1 MKRGMLCLVLALAF
15 CIIGP
20 AALAQLD
27 PDPPSVPV
35 RLIFIHHSTG
45 ENWLSDDNDNA
56 GHLGLAL
63 MGSNYFV
70 SDTNYGWGPDG
81 VGDRTDIGNWWE
93 WFRGPGS
100 SGYMTALYA
109 ESNQNCS
116 YSRISSDPGG
126 YNEIVMFK
134 SCFPNSQLGGSPS
147 DPVPSITDNP
157 LKGQDA
163 YSEYMTVAN
172 AKGIY
177 IDILNYFEAH
187 QEKLFII
194 ICAPPLRQNDTDAE
208 HAANARAFN
217 NWLVQEYLSNY
228 QYHNVFVF
236 DFYNVLTSNGG
247 SSNVNDLGAQAGN
260 HHRYKD
266 GEIEHQQT
274 VSNNFSSYP
283 SGDSHPSS
291 AGGQKASGEFPQLLN
306 IAYHCW
312 KGDGGCPQSSSCTVS
327 CTAVAPATAQEN
339 EPAAFTAGA
348 TPSSLC
354 TGSVAYDW
362 DFGDG
367 TAHSFEQNPTHAYAS
382 AGTFTWTMT
391 AAVTEAYCRRT
402 GTIAVQGPQPPPSVS
417 SVTKIGSPFRLK
429 VYGSDLDPA
438 ILVYIAGDSSPWP
451 VVKFKSSSS
460 LVIKGGRSL
469 KDRFPVGVGVP
480 IRFVNPDGQEAT
492 FIYTR

>member
-20 AALAQLD
+20 AALAQLN

-56 GHLGLAL
+56 GHLGLSL

-81 VGDRTDIGNWWE
+81 IGDRTDIGNWWE
-93 WFRGPGS
+93 WFRGPENGS
-100 SGYMTALYA
+100 YMAALYA
-109 ESNQNCS
+109 ESNQTCY
-116 YSRISSDPGG
+116 YSRLSTNPGG
-126 YNEIVMFK
+126 ENEIVMFK
-134 SCFPNSQLGGSPS
+134 SCFPNSQLGGNPS
-147 DPVPSITDNP
+147 DPVPSINDNP

-177 IDILNYFEAH
+177 IDILNYFQSH
-187 QEKLFII
+187 PEKLFII
-194 ICAPPLRQNDTDAE
+194 ICAPPLRQADTDDVR
-208 HAANARAFN
+208 AANARALN
-217 NWLVQEYLSNY
+217 NWLVNDYLAEYPL
-228 QYHNVFVF
+228 HNVFVF

-247 SSNVNDLGAQAGN
+247 GANVNDLGASSGN

-291 AGGQKASGEFPQLLN
+291 AGGQKASGEFSQLLN

-312 KGDGGCPQSSSCTVS
+312 KGDGGCPSGGTCTLSCSATVPASSRID
-327 CTAVAPATAQEN
+327 
-339 EPAAFTAGA
+339 EPAAFSASA

-367 TAHSFEQNPTHAYAS
+367 SPHSSAQDTTHTYTGEGSYAW
-382 AGTFTWTMT
+382 AMT
-391 AAVTEAYCRRT
+391 SSIGDVTCRST
-402 GTIAVQGPQPPPSVS
+402 GTIAVRGPQPPPSVS

-451 VVKFKSSSS
+451 AVKFKSSSS
-460 LVIKGGRSL
+460 LVIKGGTSL
-469 KDRFPVGVGVP
+469 KSLFPKGVGVQ

-492 FIYTR
+492 FIYAR

>member
-1 MKRGMLCLVLALAF
+1 MKRGMLCLFLALAF

-27 PDPPSVPV
+27 PDPPSAPV

-81 VGDRTDIGNWWE
+81 IGDRTDIGNWWE
-93 WFRGPGS
+93 WFRGPENGS
-100 SGYMTALYA
+100 YMAALYA
-109 ESNQNCS
+109 ESNQTCY
-116 YSRISSDPGG
+116 YSRLSTNPGG
-126 YNEIVMFK
+126 ENEIVMFK

-147 DPVPSITDNP
+147 DPVPSINDNP

-177 IDILNYFEAH
+177 IDILNYFQSH
-187 QEKLFII
+187 PEKLFII
-194 ICAPPLRQNDTDAE
+194 ICAPPLRQADTDE
-208 HAANARAFN
+208 VRAANARALN
-217 NWLVQEYLSNY
+217 NWLVNDYLAEYPL
-228 QYHNVFVF
+228 HNVFVF

-247 SSNVNDLGAQAGN
+247 GANVNDLGASSGN

-274 VSNNFSSYP
+274 VSNNFSSYL
-283 SGDSHPSS
+283 SGTAIHPRRR
-291 AGGQKASGEFPQLLN
+291 QKAARNFPAAEHRIPLL
-306 IAYHCW
+306 
-312 KGDGGCPQSSSCTVS
+312 KGDGGCPSGGTCTLSCSATVPASSRID
-327 CTAVAPATAQEN
+327 
-339 EPAAFTAGA
+339 EPAAFSASA
-348 TPSSLC
+348 TPLQSLHRERRLRL
-354 TGSVAYDW
+354 GFRRRQPSLLGAGYDSHLHRRGVLRL
-362 DFGDG
+362 GDDLI
-367 TAHSFEQNPTHAYAS
+367 H
-382 AGTFTWTMT
+382 
-391 AAVTEAYCRRT
+391 RRCHVQVYR
-402 GTIAVQGPQPPPSVS
+402 TIAVRGPQPPPSVS

-438 ILVYIAGDSSPWP
+438 IPYTLPETVPRGLR
-451 VVKFKSSSS
+451 SSSRA
-460 LVIKGGRSL
+460 L
-469 KDRFPVGVGVP
+469 PP
-480 IRFVNPDGQEAT
+480 W
-492 FIYTR
+492 

>member
-1 MKRGMLCLVLALAF
+1 MNRVIVMFAIAAIFCAASLAAS
-15 CIIGP
+15 
-20 AALAQLD
+20 AQPN
-27 PDPPSVPV
+27 PDPPAATVK
-35 RLIFIHHSTG
+35 LIFIHHSTG
-45 ENWLSDDNDNA
+45 ENWLSDDNDNS
-56 GHLGLAL
+56 GRLGIAL
-63 MGSNYFV
+63 MNNNYFV

-81 VGDRTDIGNWWE
+81 IGDRTDIGNWWD
-93 WFRGPGS
+93 WFGGPDS
-100 SGYMTALYA
+100 SRYTAALYA
-109 ESNQNCS
+109 ESGQNCS
-116 YSRISSDPGG
+116 YSRLSSDPGG
-126 YNEIVMFK
+126 NNEIVMFK
-134 SCFPNSQLGGSPS
+134 SCFPNSQLGGSPD
-147 DPVPSITDNP
+147 DPVPGIDDNL

-163 YSEYMTVAN
+163 YSEHMTVAN

-194 ICAPPLRQNDTDAE
+194 ICAPPLRQNDTDTG

-217 NWLVQEYLSNY
+217 NWLVNEYLANY

-247 SSNVNDLGAQAGN
+247 SADLNDLGAQAGN
-260 HHRYKD
+260 HHRYRN
-266 GEIEHQQT
+266 GAVEHTQT

-327 CTAVAPATAQEN
+327 CTAAAPATAQQD

-367 TAHSFEQNPTHAYAS
+367 TAHSVEQNPTHAYAN

-391 AAVTEAYCRRT
+391 ASVTEANCART
-402 GTIAVQGPQPPPSVS
+402 GNITVQGPVPPPSVS

-460 LVIKGGRSL
+460 LVIKGGTSL
-469 KDRFPVGVGVP
+469 KSLFPKGVGVP

-492 FIYTR
+492 FVYRR